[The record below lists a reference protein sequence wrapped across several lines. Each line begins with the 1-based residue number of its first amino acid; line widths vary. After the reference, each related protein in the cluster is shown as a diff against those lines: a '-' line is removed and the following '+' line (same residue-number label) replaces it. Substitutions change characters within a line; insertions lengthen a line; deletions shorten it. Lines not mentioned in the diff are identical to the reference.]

1 MSYIL
6 KIKSKNHPFNNRKVP
21 NPYWGDYS
29 YIRIFD
35 VKPKNIT
42 GWIVQ
47 LVKRVTYVKD
57 INDKI
62 YYTNKKIEKLTNKII
77 TNSNEEY
84 LELFRIIDGEVV
96 DEDNI
101 NILVDDEFSSGAI
114 KPYKKYKNEM
124 MVSNDIEDDTSGYIC
139 MISKAYLIESNVK
152 VDGFI
157 TKTIKPEVLAANGLR
172 STYDVLFYDALY
184 QYKKSNTWCCDLKI
198 SWNYNNNNGK
208 NNLETLKEYATS

>member
-47 LVKRVTYVKD
+47 LVKRVTNVKD
-57 INDKI
+57 INNKI
-62 YYTNKKIEKLTNKII
+62 YNTNKKIAKLTNKII

-84 LELFRIIDGEVV
+84 LELFRVIDGEVV

-101 NILVDDEFSSGAI
+101 NIIVDD
-114 KPYKKYKNEM
+114 
-124 MVSNDIEDDTSGYIC
+124 
-139 MISKAYLIESNVK
+139 
-152 VDGFI
+152 
-157 TKTIKPEVLAANGLR
+157 
-172 STYDVLFYDALY
+172 
-184 QYKKSNTWCCDLKI
+184 
-198 SWNYNNNNGK
+198 
-208 NNLETLKEYATS
+208 

>member
-6 KIKSKNHPFNNRKVP
+6 KIKSGNHPFNNRTVP

-35 VKPKNIT
+35 IKPKNIT

-47 LVKRVTYVKD
+47 IVKRVTNVKD
-57 INDKI
+57 KNDKI
-62 YYTNKKIEKLTNKII
+62 YDTNKKIEKLTNKII

-84 LELFRIIDGEVV
+84 LELFRVIDGEVV

-101 NILVDDEFSSGAI
+101 DILVDDEFSSGAI
-114 KPYKKYKNEM
+114 KPYKEYENEM
-124 MVSNDIEDDTSGYIC
+124 MVSNDIKDDTNGYIN
-139 MISKAYLIESNVK
+139 MTSKAYLIESNVK

-157 TKTIKPEVLAANGLR
+157 RKSFYPKISAANGLR
-172 STYDVLFYDALY
+172 STYDVLFYNVLS

-198 SWNYNNNNGK
+198 SWNYDNNGK
-208 NNLETLKEYATS
+208 NNLEILKEYATN

>member
-1 MSYIL
+1 MDYIL

-29 YIRIFD
+29 YIRIIS

-42 GWIVQ
+42 GWIIQ
-47 LVKRVTYVKD
+47 LVKRKTNVKD

-62 YYTNKKIEKLTNKII
+62 YNTNKKIAKLTNKII

-84 LELFRIIDGEVV
+84 LELFRVIDGEVV

-101 NILVDDEFSSGAI
+101 NILLDDEFSSGAI
-114 KPYKKYKNEM
+114 KPYKEYKNEM
-124 MVSNDIEDDTSGYIC
+124 MVSNDVEDDTSGYIC

-152 VDGFI
+152 VDRFI
-157 TKTIKPEVLAANGLR
+157 TKTIKPEISAANGLR
-172 STYDVLFYDALY
+172 STYDVLFYDVLY
-184 QYKKSNTWCCDLKI
+184 QYKKSNTWCCDLQV
-198 SWNYNNNNGK
+198 SWDYSNNGK
-208 NNLETLKEYATS
+208 NNLDFLKEYSTK

>member
-6 KIKSKNHPFNNRKVP
+6 KIKSGNHPFNNRTVP

-35 VKPKNIT
+35 IKPKNIT

-47 LVKRVTYVKD
+47 IVKRITNVKD
-57 INDKI
+57 KNDKI
-62 YYTNKKIEKLTNKII
+62 YDTNKKIAKVTNKII

-84 LELFRIIDGEVV
+84 LELFRVIDGEVV

-101 NILVDDEFSSGAI
+101 DTLVDDEFSSGAI
-114 KPYKKYKNEM
+114 KPYKEYKNEM
-124 MVSNDIEDDTSGYIC
+124 MVSNDIEDDTTGYIN
-139 MISKAYLIESNVK
+139 MTSKAYLIESTVK

-157 TKTIKPEVLAANGLR
+157 RKSFHSDISAANGLR
-172 STYDVLFYDALY
+172 STYDVLFYNVLS

-198 SWNYNNNNGK
+198 SWNYGNNGK
-208 NNLETLKEYATS
+208 NNLEILKEYATI